1 MQIETILS
9 FDISNKYRFV
19 ESLVYKSMEK
29 AVIFE
34 KNGHLLITSKKNVE
48 ELQAGKIP
56 HNIEDILKSRRFI
69 IDKNENFYTDYKNKD
84 SITLYYAEFPQRS

>member
-34 KNGHLLITSKKNVE
+34 KNGHLLITSKKMLKNCKQE
-48 ELQAGKIP
+48 RYHIISKI
-56 HNIEDILKSRRFI
+56 F
-69 IDKNENFYTDYKNKD
+69 
-84 SITLYYAEFPQRS
+84 